1 MRRLRNIFEDFE
13 NTGLRKFKNKGLRKF
28 IFKDTEKNME
38 LVLPITPQ
46 SFEVSNGINIETIN
60 IHTLGDIGLAGY
72 ETLPTFRID
81 CMFPAKKYPFNQP
94 NTDLNPY
101 NYIKKFENWCNKHT
115 ILRFVVSKAKINI
128 PVIITDITYGEKDG
142 TGDVYA
148 SITIRKYR
156 KLAQVQKNN
165 TGNSMRLAEKSTA
178 NPNTYIIKKGDTL
191 GAICR
196 KFYGNSSLSSKFAKY
211 NGIKNQNLIYAG
223 KTLKIPDKSL
233 L

>member
-1 MRRLRNIFEDFE
+1 MKKL
-13 NTGLRKFKNKGLRKF
+13 

-38 LVLPITPQ
+38 LILPVTPP
-46 SFEVSNGINIETIN
+46 SFELSQGINVETIN
-60 IHTLGDIGLAGY
+60 MHAVGDVALAGY
-72 ETLPTFRID
+72 GTLPTFRID
-81 CMFPAKKYPFNQP
+81 CMLPTKKYPFNQP

-115 ILRFVVSKAKINI
+115 ILRFVVSKTKINI
-128 PVIITDITYGEKDG
+128 PVIITDITYSEKDG

-165 TGNSMRLAEKSTA
+165 TGNRARSTEKSTA

-191 GAICR
+191 SAICR
-196 KFYGNSSLSSKFAKY
+196 KFYGNSSLSSKLAKY
-211 NGIKNQNLIYAG
+211 NGIKNQNLIYTG